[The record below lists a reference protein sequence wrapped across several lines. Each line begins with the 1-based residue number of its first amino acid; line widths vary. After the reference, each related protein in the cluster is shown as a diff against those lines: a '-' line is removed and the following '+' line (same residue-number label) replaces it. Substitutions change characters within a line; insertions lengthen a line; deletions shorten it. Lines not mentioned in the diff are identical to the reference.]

1 MRRQLIAA
9 ALVGTLALVGC
20 TSQPAETVDDAP
32 AVKEEAVEEEE
43 PEEVVEEEPEPEAK
57 TSAVG
62 EPIDYA
68 ANAGGTFVVTAD
80 GFEWSA
86 EAASMGGVSS
96 GYLECYLLLTVEN
109 AGVDTSSNSYI
120 ELGRYEKAE
129 NCLLRALDLRNDN
142 PWIYTSLSRLYQKIE
157 NWDKALEAG
166 WNAVLYAGE
175 AQKDQH
181 INFGLSG
188 FCVELNGIGF
198 FFV

>member
-57 TSAVG
+57 TAAMG

-68 ANAGGTFVVTAD
+68 ANTGGTFVVTAD

-109 AGVDTSSNSYI
+109 ADVDTTENPYI
-120 ELGRYEKAE
+120 GLGRM
-129 NCLLRALDLRNDN
+129 
-142 PWIYTSLSRLYQKIE
+142 W
-157 NWDKALEAG
+157 LEDADG
-166 WNAVLYAGE
+166 VTVEPAN
-175 AQKDQH
+175 
-181 INFGLSG
+181 SG
-188 FCVELNGIGF
+188 FNYGEYGAAPGGGFDILPDQTVRIAIPYQLPEGGTDYTLVVDGVRVPLTLVEGTRPIG
-198 FFV
+198 